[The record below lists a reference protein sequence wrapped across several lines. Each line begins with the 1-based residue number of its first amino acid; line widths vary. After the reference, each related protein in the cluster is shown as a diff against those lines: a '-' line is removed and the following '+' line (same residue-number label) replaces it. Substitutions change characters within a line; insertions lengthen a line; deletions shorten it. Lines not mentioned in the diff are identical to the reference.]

1 MGMSQSVNL
10 PSGMLES
17 LGKYKEALKETKR
30 EMRELEREAR
40 RMQKGGGTVS
50 REVAGRLETA
60 RGSRARLEDAIVQ
73 QKVVKRSSMGTA
85 TSMAVGGVAG
95 GASASVAISKFSRI
109 PSFVSNNGIFPF
121 LGLLDMRVRK
131 RKNRKGLSNENE
143 YIRRHEGKYQDIN
156 TLTDFMGSS
165 NRRMAKRLLVRMLGK
180 NKTRTLLETSGA
192 LTSSI
197 APLTLAAAVGSGI
210 GLGIRETIG
219 GAGATKKYMAEA
231 KSAIGTDAF
240 YKSLSD
246 QISSSGESSNTF
258 ITLKA
263 ISDKAG
269 KIARR
274 KYLRSTLT
282 GSISMLGALHKKD
295 TWAREMYESFE
306 PLESIA
312 FGDKVIENTMKR
324 EMKSKKYGRRYDEH
338 ISFDRLK
345 ETRPNEYIARVGEE
359 IGFGTKMWTGLIR
372 AFGPTSGEIQLAMSG
387 NAHSTKNAHK
397 RATAVWEN
405 IPGLSEVER
414 AQEAVKQKWLT
425 ERDGTYNKEFLDVQA
440 VRDNLMDVRK
450 ARERMDEH
458 ERSNAITAFNN
469 DRLTRGLTWSQ

>member
-1 MGMSQSVNL
+1 MGMSQSVSL

-60 RGSRARLEDAIVQ
+60 RGSRARLEDAIVA
-73 QKVVKRSSMGTA
+73 QKVAKRSGYGA
-85 TSMAVGGVAG
+85 AVAG
-95 GASASVAISKFSRI
+95 GFIGGSAISQFKAFPKASGGMSLFAALKASSWVTKGKPVISKRMPDFQKDDYVSLSDYIARSNKRI
-109 PSFVSNNGIFPF
+109 FQRQAIRAMKKVGLPAKEIYRGI
-121 LGLLDMRVRK
+121 
-131 RKNRKGLSNENE
+131 S
-143 YIRRHEGKYQDIN
+143 
-156 TLTDFMGSS
+156 
-165 NRRMAKRLLVRMLGK
+165 
-180 NKTRTLLETSGA
+180 KTGGA
-192 LTSSI
+192 IASSI
-197 APLTLAAAVGSGI
+197 GPLAMAAGVGTGI

-219 GAGATKKYMAEA
+219 GAGTTKKYMAEA

-282 GSISMLGALHKKD
+282 GSISMLGALYRQN
-295 TWAREMYESFE
+295 TWARNTFESFE

-338 ISFDRLK
+338 ISFDTLK
-345 ETRPNEYIARVGEE
+345 DTRGSEYTARISEE
-359 IGFGTKMWTGLIR
+359 IGWGTKWWNGVLR
-372 AFGPTSGEIQLAMSG
+372 VFKFGPDPIVEITNGDIEIARSLYRQPSYAW
-387 NAHSTKNAHK
+387 K
-397 RATAVWEN
+397 N
-405 IPGLSEVER
+405 IPGLREVER

-425 ERDGTYNKEFLDVQA
+425 ERDGTYNKEYVDVQA
-440 VRDNLMDVRK
+440 IRDSLVDVRK